1 MNILIISK
9 SVDKDRIAGE
19 NYNLSVSSYVEAK
32 DTRERFKEGEFMDYI
47 LESLKQQNISSG
59 LLDAVAD
66 FRRKYPVE
74 EKLKNRVN
82 VPMLPYF
89 GRETFEMAAA
99 ALLQGE
105 NILLTGSKATGKN
118 ILAETL
124 AYVFGRPS
132 WNISFHVNMDSSVL
146 IGTDTFRNNEVQ
158 LRTGPV
164 YDCAIGGGFGIFDEV
179 NMAKNDA
186 VSVLHATLDY
196 RRILDVPG
204 YDKIDLHEATR
215 FIGTMNYGYAGTRE
229 LNEALVSRF
238 LVIEMPAPTEETL
251 TYILTKT
258 FPDFQV
264 EGLKQICGLFLDL
277 QTKADNNEISTKP
290 LDLRGLIGALKTV
303 RSGLAPRL
311 AIRMGIVNKS
321 FDLFEREL
329 VDDIVM
335 TRIPQSWTPAEIF
348 RS

>member
-1 MNILIISK
+1 MNAIW
-9 SVDKDRIAGE
+9 
-19 NYNLSVSSYVEAK
+19 N
-32 DTRERFKEGEFMDYI
+32 
-47 LESLKQQNISSG
+47 SLKEQGVDSG
-59 LLDAVAD
+59 LLGAIRE
-66 FRRKYPVE
+66 FKESHPVE
-74 EKLKNRVN
+74 EKLKKRIQT
-82 VPMLPYF
+82 PMLPYY
-89 GRETFEMAAA
+89 GKETFEMAAA

-105 NILLTGSKATGKN
+105 NILLTGTKATGKN
-118 ILAETL
+118 ILAENL

-132 WNISFHVNMDSSVL
+132 WNISFHVNMDSSAL

-164 YDCAIGGGFGIFDEV
+164 YYCAVGGGFGIFDEV

-204 YDKIDLHEATR
+204 YEKIELNDATR

-238 LVIEMPAPTEETL
+238 LVIEMPSPTEETL
-251 TYILTKT
+251 TRILTDL
-258 FPDFQV
+258 FPDFKP
-264 EGLKQICGLFLDL
+264 EGLKQICGVFLDL
-277 QTKADNNEISTKP
+277 QKKADNNEISTKP
-290 LDLRGLIGALKTV
+290 LDLRGMIGGLKTV
-303 RSGLAPRL
+303 RAGLAPRL

-329 VDDIVM
+329 VEDIVM
-335 TRIPQSWTPAEIF
+335 TRIPESWTPADVF
-348 RS
+348 DL

>member
-1 MNILIISK
+1 MDHI
-9 SVDKDRIAGE
+9 
-19 NYNLSVSSYVEAK
+19 
-32 DTRERFKEGEFMDYI
+32 FK
-47 LESLKQQNISSG
+47 SLKEQNVNPG
-59 LLDAVAD
+59 LLEAVAQ
-66 FRRKYPVE
+66 FREKYPVE
-74 EKLKNRVN
+74 ERLKSRVS
-82 VPMLPYF
+82 VPVLPYY
-89 GRETFEMAAA
+89 GRDTFEMAAA

-105 NILLTGSKATGKN
+105 NILLTGTKATGKN
-118 ILAETL
+118 ILAENL

-132 WNISFHVNMDSSVL
+132 WNISFHVNMDSSAL

-164 YDCAIGGGFGIFDEV
+164 YDCAVAGGFGIFDEV

-204 YDKIDLHEATR
+204 YDKIELHEAAR

-251 TYILTKT
+251 TYILTSL
-258 FPDFQV
+258 FPDFTKG
-264 EGLKQICGLFLDL
+264 GLKQIIGLFLDL
-277 QTKADNNEISTKP
+277 QTKANNNEISTKP

-303 RSGLAPRL
+303 RAGLAPRR

-329 VDDIVM
+329 VEDIVM
-335 TRIPQSWTPAEIF
+335 TRIPESWTPAEIF
-348 RS
+348 GTE

>member
-1 MNILIISK
+1 MDLIVK
-9 SVDKDRIAGE
+9 A
-19 NYNLSVSSYVEAK
+19 
-32 DTRERFKEGEFMDYI
+32 
-47 LESLKQQNISSG
+47 LEEQQINPG
-59 LLDAVAD
+59 LLNAI
-66 FRRKYPVE
+66 RYPVE
-74 EKLKNRVN
+74 ETLKKRVN
-82 VPMLPYF
+82 VPLLPFF

-105 NILLTGSKATGKN
+105 NILLTGTKATGKN
-118 ILAETL
+118 ILAENL

-132 WNISFHVNMDSSVL
+132 WNISFHVNMDSSAL
-146 IGTDTFRNNEVQ
+146 IGTDTFQQNEVR

-164 YDCAIGGGFGIFDEV
+164 YDCAVGGGFGIFDEI

-204 YDKIDLHEATR
+204 YEKIELHEATR

-238 LVIEMPAPTEETL
+238 LVIEMPALTEDTL
-251 TYILTKT
+251 VRILTGL
-258 FPDFQV
+258 FPDLKRD
-264 EGLKQICGLFLDL
+264 GLKQVCGLFLDL
-277 QTKADNNEISTKP
+277 QTKANNNEISTKP
-290 LDLRGLIGALKTV
+290 LDLRGLIGALRTV
-303 RSGLAPRL
+303 QAGLAPRL

-329 VDDIVM
+329 VEDIVM
-335 TRIPQSWTPAEIF
+335 TRIPEQWTPAEIF
-348 RS
+348 G

>member
-1 MNILIISK
+1 
-9 SVDKDRIAGE
+9 
-19 NYNLSVSSYVEAK
+19 
-32 DTRERFKEGEFMDYI
+32 MDYI
-47 LESLKQQNISSG
+47 FETLRSQGVNEKLLKDIE
-59 LLDAVAD
+59 A
-66 FRRKYPVE
+66 FRTKYPVE
-74 EKLKNRVN
+74 ERLQKRIN
-82 VPMLPYF
+82 VPMLAYY
-89 GRETFEMAAA
+89 GKEIFEMAAY

-105 NILLTGSKATGKN
+105 NILLTGTKATGKN
-118 ILAETL
+118 ILAENL

-132 WNISFHVNMDSSVL
+132 YNISFHVNMDSSSL
-146 IGTDTFRNNEVQ
+146 IGTDTFKNNEVQ

-164 YDCAIGGGFGIFDEV
+164 YECAVNGGFGIFDEI

-204 YDKIDLHEATR
+204 YEKIELHEASR

-238 LVIEMPAPTEETL
+238 LVIEMPSVTEETL
-251 TYILTKT
+251 HYILTSQFDGFKE
-258 FPDFQV
+258 

-277 QTKADNNEISTKP
+277 QRKADNNEISTKP

-303 RSGLAPRL
+303 QAGLSPRQ
-311 AIRMGIVNKS
+311 AIRMGVVNKS

-329 VDDIVM
+329 VEDIVM
-335 TRIPQSWTPAEIF
+335 TRVPESWTPENIF
-348 RS
+348 E

>member
-1 MNILIISK
+1 
-9 SVDKDRIAGE
+9 
-19 NYNLSVSSYVEAK
+19 
-32 DTRERFKEGEFMDYI
+32 MDVI
-47 LESLKQQNISSG
+47 WNSLKEQGVDSG
-59 LLDAVAD
+59 LLGAIRE
-66 FRRKYPVE
+66 FKESHPVE
-74 EKLKNRVN
+74 EKLKKRIQT
-82 VPMLPYF
+82 PMLPYY
-89 GRETFEMAAA
+89 GKETFEMAAA

-105 NILLTGSKATGKN
+105 NILLTGTKATGKN
-118 ILAETL
+118 ILAENL

-132 WNISFHVNMDSSVL
+132 WNISFHVNMDSSAL

-164 YDCAIGGGFGIFDEV
+164 YDCAVGGGFGIFDEV

-204 YDKIDLHEATR
+204 YEKIELNDATR

-238 LVIEMPAPTEETL
+238 LVIEMPSPTEETL
-251 TYILTKT
+251 TRILTDL
-258 FPDFQV
+258 FPDFKP
-264 EGLKQICGLFLDL
+264 EGLKQICGVFLDL
-277 QTKADNNEISTKP
+277 QKKADNNEISTKP
-290 LDLRGLIGALKTV
+290 LDLRGMIGGLKTV
-303 RSGLAPRL
+303 RAGLAPRL

-329 VDDIVM
+329 VEDIVM
-335 TRIPQSWTPAEIF
+335 TRIPESWTPADVF
-348 RS
+348 DL